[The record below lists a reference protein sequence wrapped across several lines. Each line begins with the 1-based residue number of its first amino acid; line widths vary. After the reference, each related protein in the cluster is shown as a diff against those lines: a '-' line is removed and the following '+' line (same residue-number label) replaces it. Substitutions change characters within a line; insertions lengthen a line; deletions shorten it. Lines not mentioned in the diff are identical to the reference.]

1 MKTMKKTMLTL
12 SLSMLVAAV
21 LAQSPTP
28 TVEVTPTPS
37 PTPIQLV
44 AEPVAVP
51 AIVKQPVR
59 IELDLT
65 AAQAMSMMGAVAGTH
80 LFLMP
85 DGMSLLYLR
94 NVAISPPTKDGI
106 IHLSLLAQP
115 EE

>member
-1 MKTMKKTMLTL
+1 MKTTKKTMLTL

-28 TVEVTPTPS
+28 TPTPS

-51 AIVKQPVR
+51 AIVKQPIR

-65 AAQAMSMMGAVAGTH
+65 AAQAMSMMSAVANTH

-85 DGMSLLYLR
+85 DGMSLLDLR
-94 NVAISPPTKDGI
+94 NVAITPPTKDGI
-106 IHLSLLAQP
+106 IHLTLLAQP